1 MHLHQCT
8 PHVSCTCYNGSI
20 EDHMEALPLPQTSK
34 NFLIFEKDRNIY
46 AKTHVGSALQLH
58 IAAEDLKITT
68 VKHITHCQVER
79 SDLSGC
85 YSCTSG
91 ASLTLSCKSDNDE
104 VLANV
109 KCNEQTQVVRCTE
122 SGFINNI
129 LLMFDTSEILA
140 DCTAACPG
148 GIVNFTI
155 KGLLTIKGL
164 VVNERIISQ
173 SSVQ

>member
-1 MHLHQCT
+1 
-8 PHVSCTCYNGSI
+8 
-20 EDHMEALPLPQTSK
+20 MEALPLPQTSK